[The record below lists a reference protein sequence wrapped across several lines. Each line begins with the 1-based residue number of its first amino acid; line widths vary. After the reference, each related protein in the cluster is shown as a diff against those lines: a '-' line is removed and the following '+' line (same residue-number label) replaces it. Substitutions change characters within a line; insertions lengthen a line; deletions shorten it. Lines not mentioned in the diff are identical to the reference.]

1 MSLQKHEERN
11 AEQDTVSAFEKQRP
25 VNPSVVLAE
34 LFELLE
40 EYAPLWYTEEHHNR
54 IEIALRIQ
62 RRA

>member
-11 AEQDTVSAFEKQRP
+11 AVQDAVSAFEKQRP
-25 VNPSVVLAE
+25 VNPSEVLAE

-54 IEIALRIQ
+54 IEIALRIR